1 MDSAQVS
8 EGEVSLIIQVIPF
21 PFVKDLSGIF
31 ILNDVG
37 FKLLSIYLAVAI
49 GVNEREFLLVRFQ
62 VIWVRVMTWT
72 LWLDSLDN

>member
-1 MDSAQVS
+1 MDFAQVS